1 MPFSVFCM
9 VVLKTALK
17 CCAGCIRVD
26 FQKFHCL
33 RSFKKLM
40 CRYTRIC
47 NKRRGR
53 REREPSKPSRL
64 CIRLASEL
72 HAVMSA
78 VGQESIKWRHLLRV
92 NLVRLQAGFAKYS
105 RLCSRT
111 EEPSDEG
118 TRAQNAESTND
129 GLDAI
134 KTRGA

>member
-1 MPFSVFCM
+1 M
-9 VVLKTALK
+9 V
-17 CCAGCIRVD
+17 
-26 FQKFHCL
+26 
-33 RSFKKLM
+33 M
-40 CRYTRIC
+40 WRYTRIYK
-47 NKRRGR
+47 KRRGR
-53 REREPSKPSRL
+53 RERDPSKPSHL
-64 CIRLASEL
+64 CIILASEL

-78 VGQESIKWRHLLRV
+78 VGQENTKWRHLLRV

-105 RLCSRT
+105 RLCSRN